1 MYFTTI
7 KSLHFNHDGPGV
19 PYKECEDHY
28 VMCFDLTST
37 RESNQELYFPETH
50 GSIRIELTFKQNL
63 KQAVE
68 LLCLGEVLQTLF
80 IKENGEA
87 VKEV

>member
-1 MYFTTI
+1 MDLNDEGDVQFYYTTI

-19 PYKECEDHY
+19 PYQEYEDHY

-50 GSIRIELTFKQNL
+50 GGK
-63 KQAVE
+63 
-68 LLCLGEVLQTLF
+68 
-80 IKENGEA
+80 
-87 VKEV
+87 